1 MFYSPRPIQS
11 ALAAYMIVGTFLDAA
26 YFDMF
31 YYIVAMVIVGKEIVR
46 VAYRNEVLNPLA
58 ASTPVLGA
66 RVPARA
72 LTQ

>member
-1 MFYSPRPIQS
+1 M
-11 ALAAYMIVGTFLDAA
+11 LVGTFLDAA

-31 YYIVAMVIVGKEIVR
+31 YYLVGMVIVVKEIVR
-46 VAYRNEVLNPLA
+46 VAYRTEVLNPLT